1 MDFKTIL
8 SELIIKA
15 TRSSGKGGQNVNK
28 VSSRIQLF
36 YDVLNSNGISDEE
49 RKLIL
54 HKLKNKLS
62 EQGILQ
68 IDVQEDRS
76 QLSNKKIALKKLEDL
91 LINALKKTKKRIK
104 TSVSPGAR
112 KKRLTGKKMQGE
124 KKQLRQKKYS
134 AGEE

>member
-36 YDVLNSNGISDEE
+36 YDVVNSNGISDEE
-49 RKLIL
+49 KKLIQ

-62 EQGILQ
+62 DEGVLLL
-68 IDVQEDRS
+68 DVQEDRS
-76 QLSNKKIALKKLEDL
+76 QLSNKKIALKKLEDVL
-91 LINALKKTKKRIK
+91 AKALKKNKKRIK
-104 TSVSPGAR
+104 TSVSAGAK
-112 KKRLTGKKMQGE
+112 KKRLSGKKIQGE

-134 AGEE
+134 PGEE

>member
-8 SELIIKA
+8 SEIIIKA

>member
-8 SELIIKA
+8 TELIIKA

-76 QLSNKKIALKKLEDL
+76 QLANKKIAFNKLEDL

>member
-1 MDFKTIL
+1 LDFKTIL
-8 SELIIKA
+8 TELIIKA

-76 QLSNKKIALKKLEDL
+76 QLGNKKIALKKLEDL

>member
-8 SELIIKA
+8 SEIIIKA

-36 YDVLNSNGISDEE
+36 YDVLNSTGISDEE

>member
-15 TRSSGKGGQNVNK
+15 TRSGGKGGQNVNK
-28 VSSRIQLF
+28 VSTRIQLF
-36 YDVLNSNGISDEE
+36 FDVAKSNGISVEE
-49 RKLIL
+49 KKLIQ

-62 EQGILQ
+62 DEGVLL
-68 IDVQEDRS
+68 IDVQEDRT
-76 QLSNKKIALKKLEDL
+76 QLGNKKIALRKLEEAL
-91 LINALKKTKKRIK
+91 TNALKKTKKRIK
-104 TSVSPGAR
+104 TSVSAGAK
-112 KKRLTGKKMQGE
+112 KKRLSGKKIQGE

>member
-8 SELIIKA
+8 TELIIKA

-36 YDVLNSNGISDEE
+36 YDVLNSTGISDEE

-76 QLSNKKIALKKLEDL
+76 QLANKKIALNKLEDL
-91 LINALKKTKKRIK
+91 LIKALKKTKKRIK

>member
-36 YDVLNSNGISDEE
+36 YDVVNSNGISDEE
-49 RKLIL
+49 KKMIQ

-62 EQGILQ
+62 DEGVLLL
-68 IDVQEDRS
+68 DVQEDRS
-76 QLSNKKIALKKLEDL
+76 QLANKKIALKKLEEVL
-91 LINALKKTKKRIK
+91 TNALKKNKKRIK
-104 TSVSPGAR
+104 TAVSAGAK
-112 KKRLTGKKMQGE
+112 KKRLAGKKILGE

-134 AGEE
+134 PREE

>member
-8 SELIIKA
+8 TELIIKA

-36 YDVLNSNGISDEE
+36 YDVVNSNGISDEE
-49 RKLIL
+49 KILIQ

-62 EQGILQ
+62 DEGVLLL
-68 IDVQEDRS
+68 DVQEDRS
-76 QLSNKKIALKKLEDL
+76 QLSNKKIALKKLEEVL
-91 LINALKKTKKRIK
+91 TNALKKNKKRIK
-104 TSVSPGAR
+104 TSVSAGAK
-112 KKRLTGKKMQGE
+112 KKRLSGKKIQGE

>member
-36 YDVLNSNGISDEE
+36 YDVVNSNGISDEE
-49 RKLIL
+49 KKMIR

-62 EQGILQ
+62 DEGVLLL
-68 IDVQEDRS
+68 DVQEDRS
-76 QLSNKKIALKKLEDL
+76 QLANKKIALKKLEEVL
-91 LINALKKTKKRIK
+91 TNALKKNKKRIK
-104 TSVSPGAR
+104 TAVSAGAK
-112 KKRLTGKKMQGE
+112 KKRLAGKKILGE

-134 AGEE
+134 PREE

>member
-8 SELIIKA
+8 SEIIIKA

-76 QLSNKKIALKKLEDL
+76 QLANKKIAFNKLEDL

>member
-36 YDVLNSNGISDEE
+36 YDVLNSNGITDEE

-76 QLSNKKIALKKLEDL
+76 QLGNKKIALKKLEDL

>member
-8 SELIIKA
+8 TELIIKA

-36 YDVLNSNGISDEE
+36 YDVLNSTGISDEE

>member
-8 SELIIKA
+8 TELIIKA

-36 YDVLNSNGISDEE
+36 YNVLNSTGISDEE

-76 QLSNKKIALKKLEDL
+76 QLANKKIAFNKLEDL
-91 LINALKKTKKRIK
+91 LLNALKKTKKRIK

-112 KKRLTGKKMQGE
+112 KKRLTGKKIQGE

>member
-8 SELIIKA
+8 TELIIKA

-36 YDVLNSNGISDEE
+36 YDVLNSTGISDEE

-76 QLSNKKIALKKLEDL
+76 QLANKKIAFNKLEDL
-91 LINALKKTKKRIK
+91 LLNALKKTKKRIK

-112 KKRLTGKKMQGE
+112 KKRLTGKKIQGE

>member
-1 MDFKTIL
+1 MDFKIIL

-36 YDVLNSNGISDEE
+36 FDVTNSSGISEEE
-49 RKLIL
+49 RIHIL
-54 HKLKNKLS
+54 HKLRSKLS
-62 EQGILQ
+62 EKGILQ

-76 QLSNKKIALKKLEDL
+76 QLVNKRIAIKKLEEV
-91 LINALKKTKKRIK
+91 ITNALKKNKKRIK

-112 KKRLTGKKMQGE
+112 KKRLTGKKIQGE

>member
-1 MDFKTIL
+1 MDFKIIL

-36 YDVLNSNGISDEE
+36 FDVTNSSGISEEE
-49 RKLIL
+49 RIHIL
-54 HKLKNKLS
+54 HKLRSKLS
-62 EQGILQ
+62 EKGILQ
-68 IDVQEDRS
+68 IDVQADRS
-76 QLSNKKIALKKLEDL
+76 QLVNKRIAIKKLEEV
-91 LINALKKTKKRIK
+91 ITNALKKNKKRIK

-112 KKRLTGKKMQGE
+112 KKRLTGKKIQGE

>member
-1 MDFKTIL
+1 MDFKSIL
-8 SELIIKA
+8 TELIIKA

-36 YDVLNSNGISDEE
+36 YNVLNSTGISDEE

-76 QLSNKKIALKKLEDL
+76 QLANKKIAFNKLEDL

-112 KKRLTGKKMQGE
+112 KKRLTGKKIQGE

>member
-8 SELIIKA
+8 TELIIKA

-36 YDVLNSNGISDEE
+36 YDVLNSTGISDEE

-54 HKLKNKLS
+54 NKLKNKLS

-76 QLSNKKIALKKLEDL
+76 QLANKKIAFNKLEDL
-91 LINALKKTKKRIK
+91 LINALKKTKMRIK

>member
-8 SELIIKA
+8 TELIIKA

-36 YDVLNSNGISDEE
+36 YDVLNSTGISDEE

-76 QLSNKKIALKKLEDL
+76 QLANKKIAFNKLEDL

-112 KKRLTGKKMQGE
+112 KKRLTGKKIQGE

>member
-8 SELIIKA
+8 SEIIIKA

-36 YDVLNSNGISDEE
+36 YDVLNSSGITDEE

-76 QLSNKKIALKKLEDL
+76 QLANKKIALNKLEDL
-91 LINALKKTKKRIK
+91 LIKALKKTKKRIK

>member
-36 YDVLNSNGISDEE
+36 YDVVNSNGISDEE
-49 RKLIL
+49 KILIQ

-62 EQGILQ
+62 DEGVLLL
-68 IDVQEDRS
+68 DVQEDRS
-76 QLSNKKIALKKLEDL
+76 QLSNKKIALKKLEEVL
-91 LINALKKTKKRIK
+91 TNALKKNKKRIK
-104 TSVSPGAR
+104 TSVSAGAK
-112 KKRLTGKKMQGE
+112 KKRLSGKKIQGE

>member
-1 MDFKTIL
+1 LDFKTIL

-36 YDVLNSNGISDEE
+36 YDVLNSNGITDEE

-76 QLSNKKIALKKLEDL
+76 QLGNKKIALKKLEDL

>member
-8 SELIIKA
+8 SEIIIKA

-76 QLSNKKIALKKLEDL
+76 QLANKKIAFNKLEDL

-112 KKRLTGKKMQGE
+112 KKRLTGKKIQGE

>member
-1 MDFKTIL
+1 MDFKSIL
-8 SELIIKA
+8 TELIIKA

-36 YDVLNSNGISDEE
+36 YNVLNSTGISDEE

-76 QLSNKKIALKKLEDL
+76 QLANKKIAFNKLEDL
-91 LINALKKTKKRIK
+91 LLNALKKTKKRIK

-112 KKRLTGKKMQGE
+112 KKRLTGKKIQGE

>member
-8 SELIIKA
+8 TELIIKA

-36 YDVLNSNGISDEE
+36 YNVLNSTGISDEE

-76 QLSNKKIALKKLEDL
+76 QLANKKIAFNKLEDL

-112 KKRLTGKKMQGE
+112 KKRLTGKKIQGE